1 MKRHISIFLLVLA
14 LLPAVGIM
22 AQEHRQRLAI
32 LDPVMSDADDG
43 MKLVVREIVSSV
55 FVNNGDKYTI
65 LERSLLDKV
74 MQEAKFSNTGA
85 VDEAQATELGKLAG
99 ADKIVLTV
107 VSKVGTRCMLSIKL
121 INVETATIE
130 KQHSKVV
137 KYESLLDVI
146 EPLTLAVL
154 GKASEE
160 QLATVDT
167 PEPTAPAAAP
177 AAPAAAPE
185 EPAAPE
191 KKKGLLGAL
200 TSKKNTSKPAA
211 AAPSAAPRMAP
222 LEECMWFKEA
232 EYTTTERFIDEFR
245 PTDLYELY
253 GTTPFVSI
261 VFDFSKAYIDGVPGN
276 RYLELN
282 QHAKAKKDLT
292 FREELDTYLPEV
304 MQRFKDALGD
314 ELKDFRFSL
323 APGSPYTLVVRMLE
337 VDKAGRENTS
347 EFIFFNQNGQS
358 LGGISMKSK
367 GGRFGG
373 FTNLMGDAYEEEAAP
388 ELAKAVK
395 KQMKVIKKRSKR

>member
-1 MKRHISIFLLVLA
+1 MKRLLFLFLMIA
-14 LLPAVGIM
+14 AMLPAAIS
-22 AQEHRQRLAI
+22 AQEYRQRLAI
-32 LDPVMSDADDG
+32 LDPVMSDSDDG

-55 FVNNGDKYTI
+55 FVNNGEKYTI

-160 QLATVDT
+160 QLASVDT
-167 PEPTAPAAAP
+167 PDQPAQAAATQPEPEKKRGILGALTKKKDTPANNAPKAP
-177 AAPAAAPE
+177 AAP
-185 EPAAPE
+185 
-191 KKKGLLGAL
+191 
-200 TSKKNTSKPAA
+200 
-211 AAPSAAPRMAP
+211 RRAP
-222 LEECMWFKEA
+222 LEECMWFNTTNF
-232 EYTTTERFIDEFR
+232 TTTDRFIDEFR

-261 VFDFSKAYIDGVPGN
+261 VFDFSGSYIDGVPCK

-292 FREELDTYLPEV
+292 FREELDTYIPEV
-304 MQRFKDALGD
+304 MQRFKDAMSD
-314 ELKDFRFSL
+314 ELGDFRFSL
-323 APGSPYTLVVRMLE
+323 APGSPYTLVVKMLE
-337 VDKAGRENTS
+337 VDKDGRNNTS
-347 EFIFFNQNGQS
+347 EFIFFNENGQS
-358 LGGISMKSK
+358 LGGISLKSK

-373 FTNLMGDAYEEEAAP
+373 FTNLLGDAYEEDAAP
-388 ELAKAVK
+388 SLAKAVK
-395 KQMKVIKKRSKR
+395 KQMKEIKKRSKR

>member
-154 GKASEE
+154 GKDSENR
-160 QLATVDT
+160 LATIDA
-167 PEPTAPAAAP
+167 PEPTAPSATP
-177 AAPAAAPE
+177 
-185 EPAAPE
+185 
-191 KKKGLLGAL
+191 
-200 TSKKNTSKPAA
+200 NKPAA
-211 AAPSAAPRMAP
+211 EAPKAAPRMAP
-222 LEECMWFKEA
+222 LEECMWFNEA
-232 EYTTTERFIDEFR
+232 ELTTTESFVDEFR

-304 MQRFKDALGD
+304 MQRFNDALGD

-323 APGSPYTLVVRMLE
+323 VPGSPYTLLVRMLE

-347 EFIFFNQNGQS
+347 EFIFFNQSGQP

-388 ELAKAVK
+388 ALAKAVK
-395 KQMKVIKKRSKR
+395 KQMKEIKKRSKR

>member
-1 MKRHISIFLLVLA
+1 MKRLLSLILLIAA
-14 LLPAVGIM
+14 LVPAVAL
-22 AQEHRQRLAI
+22 AQDHRQRLAI
-32 LDPVMSDADDG
+32 LDPVMSDSDDG

-154 GKASEE
+154 GKASDD
-160 QLATVDT
+160 QLAAVDT
-167 PEPTAPAAAP
+167 PEQTAAAAPAAAP
-177 AAPAAAPE
+177 AP
-185 EPAAPE
+185 APE
-191 KKKGLLGAL
+191 KKSGGILSSLRG
-200 TSKKNTSKPAA
+200 KKQSAEPKQTPAQTKNVE
-211 AAPSAAPRMAP
+211 P
-222 LEECMWFKEA
+222 LDKCIWFAKSDFS
-232 EYTTTERFIDEFR
+232 TTDRFIDEFR

-253 GTTPFVSI
+253 GSTPFVSI
-261 VFDFSKAYIDGVPGN
+261 VFDFSGAYIDGVPGA

-282 QHAKAKKDLT
+282 QHAKAKKNLT
-292 FREELDTYLPEV
+292 FREELDKYIPEV
-304 MQRFKDALGD
+304 MQRFKDAISD

-323 APGSPYTLVVRMLE
+323 APGSPYTLVVKMLE
-337 VDKAGRENTS
+337 VDKDGRDNTS
-347 EFIFFNQNGQS
+347 EFIFFNENGQS

-373 FTNLMGDAYEEEAAP
+373 FTNLMGDAYEEDAAP
-388 ELAKAVK
+388 RLAKAVK
-395 KQMKVIKKRSKR
+395 KQMKEIKKRTKR

>member
-1 MKRHISIFLLVLA
+1 MKRLLFLFLMIA
-14 LLPAVGIM
+14 AMLPAAVS
-22 AQEHRQRLAI
+22 AQEYRQRLAI
-32 LDPVMSDADDG
+32 LDPVMSDSDDG

-55 FVNNGDKYTI
+55 FVNNGEKYTI

-160 QLATVDT
+160 QLASVGTSDQPAQAAATQPEPEKKRGTPGALTKKKDT
-167 PEPTAPAAAP
+167 PANNASKAP
-177 AAPAAAPE
+177 AAP
-185 EPAAPE
+185 
-191 KKKGLLGAL
+191 
-200 TSKKNTSKPAA
+200 
-211 AAPSAAPRMAP
+211 RRAP
-222 LEECMWFKEA
+222 LEECMWFN
-232 EYTTTERFIDEFR
+232 TTTFTTTDRFIDEFR
-245 PTDLYELY
+245 PTDLYEMY

-261 VFDFSKAYIDGVPGN
+261 VFDFSGSYIDGVPCR

-292 FREELDTYLPEV
+292 FREELDTYIPEV
-304 MQRFKDALGD
+304 MQRFKDAMSD
-314 ELKDFRFSL
+314 ELGDFRFSL
-323 APGSPYTLVVRMLE
+323 APGSPFTLVVKMLE
-337 VDKAGRENTS
+337 VDKDGRNNTS
-347 EFIFFNQNGQS
+347 EFIFFNENGES
-358 LGGISMKSK
+358 LGGISLKSK

-373 FTNLMGDAYEEEAAP
+373 FTNLLGDAYEEDAAP
-388 ELAKAVK
+388 SLAKAVK
-395 KQMKVIKKRSKR
+395 KQMKEIKKRSKR

>member
-1 MKRHISIFLLVLA
+1 MKRLISFFLLVLT
-14 LLPAVGIM
+14 LLPAAGLM

-191 KKKGLLGAL
+191 RKR
-200 TSKKNTSKPAA
+200 PA
-211 AAPSAAPRMAP
+211 R
-222 LEECMWFKEA
+222 
-232 EYTTTERFIDEFR
+232 R
-245 PTDLYELY
+245 
-253 GTTPFVSI
+253 
-261 VFDFSKAYIDGVPGN
+261 AYI
-276 RYLELN
+276 
-282 QHAKAKKDLT
+282 Q
-292 FREELDTYLPEV
+292 EEYIEAC
-304 MQRFKDALGD
+304 RCG
-314 ELKDFRFSL
+314 
-323 APGSPYTLVVRMLE
+323 
-337 VDKAGRENTS
+337 
-347 EFIFFNQNGQS
+347 S
-358 LGGISMKSK
+358 LGSTAYGA
-367 GGRFGG
+367 FGG
-373 FTNLMGDAYEEEAAP
+373 
-388 ELAKAVK
+388 VHVV
-395 KQMKVIKKRSKR
+395 QRSRIHHNRALYRRVPSHRPV

>member
-1 MKRHISIFLLVLA
+1 MKRLISIFLLVLA
-14 LLPAVGIM
+14 LLPAAGIM

-154 GKASEE
+154 GKDSENR
-160 QLATVDT
+160 LATVDA
-167 PEPTAPAAAP
+167 PEPTAPAATP
-177 AAPAAAPE
+177 NKHAAE
-185 EPAAPE
+185 
-191 KKKGLLGAL
+191 AL
-200 TSKKNTSKPAA
+200 KV
-211 AAPSAAPRMAP
+211 APRMAP
-222 LEECMWFKEA
+222 LEECMWFNEA
-232 EYTTTERFIDEFR
+232 ELTTTERFVDEFR

-304 MQRFKDALGD
+304 MQRFNDALGD
-314 ELKDFRFSL
+314 ELKDLSL
-323 APGSPYTLVVRMLE
+323 
-337 VDKAGRENTS
+337 
-347 EFIFFNQNGQS
+347 IH
-358 LGGISMKSK
+358 I
-367 GGRFGG
+367 
-373 FTNLMGDAYEEEAAP
+373 
-388 ELAKAVK
+388 
-395 KQMKVIKKRSKR
+395 